1 MVIILPIERNGRIM
15 SSLKLCRLISD
26 GAVLQRRKSIHIWGW
41 DDAGM
46 QVTIK
51 LENDITTAKCD
62 VKGRFDAY
70 LPARESGGP
79 YKLVVSDD
87 KGEKVIVENIL
98 VGLVWL
104 CTGQSNMELPLARTK
119 DQYPEV
125 VASDENDRIRTF
137 KIVEETC
144 YTGPYEEHNTGSWA
158 SVGRDTIMNLS
169 ATGYF
174 FGKHLQKLTG
184 QPIGLINAS
193 LGGSRIYS
201 WMSKEMLEGYDDL
214 LEIADQYADS
224 SFVEG
229 QIKKNIENGDKWRGD
244 LYKADKGISE
254 KWHEDKLDISG
265 WTDHKV
271 PGLFKGTELDGFIGA
286 VWFRR
291 EFDLPKELAGKEARL
306 FMGTMVDSDIIYVN
320 GQKVGETG
328 YQYPPRKYDIPKG
341 LTREKKNTIAI
352 RLTVETGMGR
362 FTENKELKIFN
373 KDAAVYLDGIW
384 KCKIGATAEE
394 IPATDFINWKP
405 TGLYN
410 AMTAP
415 CANYPIDGV
424 IWYQGESN
432 VEDGYDYADFTE
444 RMVKGY
450 RKAWK
455 EENLPFIA
463 VQLPNF
469 VIDQL
474 PRTDDW
480 GQFRLTQNKIL
491 DMPMTGLV
499 VTMGLGEDNDL
510 HPVVKEPVGER
521 LALCAAHLKYGYN
534 GEYTGPVAT
543 SVLMDNGEITV
554 NLTHGG
560 GLTVED
566 AGKGLE
572 LQDFYVIDI
581 NGKRQKAKARLQD
594 GTVVV
599 DSPFDEGKAKR
610 LCWLSENTYHG
621 GLITNSTGIPMSPF
635 DLVIE

>member
-41 DDAGM
+41 DEAGM

-51 LENDITTAKCD
+51 LENDITTAMCD
-62 VKGRFDAY
+62 ASGRFDAY

-79 YKLVVSDD
+79 YKLVVVDD

-144 YTGPYEEHNTGSWA
+144 YTGPYEELNTGSWV

-174 FGKHLQKLTG
+174 FGKHLQELTG

-254 KWHEDKLDISG
+254 KWHEDKLDISN

-271 PGLFKGTELDGFIGA
+271 PGFFKGTELDGFIGA

-291 EFDLPKELAGKEARL
+291 EFDLPKELAGKQARL

-384 KCKIGATAEE
+384 KCKVGAIAKE

-415 CANYPIDGV
+415 CHNFPIDGV

-444 RMVKGY
+444 RMVGGY

-521 LALCAAHLKYGYN
+521 LALWAAHLKYGYN

-554 NLTHGG
+554 NLTHAN
-560 GLTVED
+560 GLTVQD

-581 NGKRQKAKARLQD
+581 NGKRKKAKARLQD
-594 GTVVV
+594 SSVVV
-599 DSPFDEGKAKR
+599 ESPFSEDKAKR

-635 DLVIE
+635 DLAIE

>member
-1 MVIILPIERNGRIM
+1 M

-51 LENDITTAKCD
+51 LENDITTAVCNAN
-62 VKGRFDAY
+62 GRFDAY

-87 KGEKVIVENIL
+87 KGEKVIVENIM

-137 KIVEETC
+137 KIVEETS
-144 YTGPYEEHNTGSWA
+144 YTGPYEEHNTGSWV
-158 SVGRDTIMNLS
+158 SVTRDTIMNLS

-201 WMSKEMLEGYDDL
+201 WMGKEMLEGYDDL

-271 PGLFKGTELDGFIGA
+271 PGFFKGTELDGFIGA

-328 YQYPPRKYDIPKG
+328 YQYPPRKYDIPEG

-432 VEDGYDYADFTE
+432 VEDGYDYADLTE

-534 GEYTGPVAT
+534 GEYTGPVVT
-543 SVLMDNGEITV
+543 SILMDKGEITV
-554 NLTHGG
+554 NLSHAG
-560 GLTVED
+560 GLTVQD

-635 DLVIE
+635 ELVIE